1 MNLGNVVRFRK
12 QVEDLI
18 KEELALAEW
27 EKSQEKAKEQG
38 LRQDMQQLAK
48 ELEQK
53 LPHGVSGAYA
63 AERYRWLEDI
73 GKILEGQAETINRHN
88 EKIAGLQDKLKEAH
102 QARRV
107 IELIM
112 AKEHAKQKQR
122 YHRNEQREQDD
133 LVNLRYLQ
141 SGSEI

>member
-1 MNLGNVVRFRK
+1 MNLGNVIRFRK

-27 EKSQEKAKEQG
+27 AKSQEMAKERG
-38 LRQDMQQLAK
+38 LRQDMDQLAS

-63 AERYRWLEDI
+63 AERYRWLEET
-73 GKILEGQAETINRHN
+73 GQTLERQAEAIKQHD

-102 QARRV
+102 QGRRV

-112 AKEHAKQKQR
+112 AKEQAKQKQR
-122 YHRNEQREQDD
+122 YTRIEQREQDD
-133 LVNLRYLQ
+133 LVNLRYLRP
-141 SGSEI
+141 GSEM

>member
-27 EKSQEKAKEQG
+27 EKSQERAKEQG
-38 LRQDMQQLAK
+38 LRQDMDQLAR

-53 LPHGVSGAYA
+53 LRHGVSGAYA
-63 AERYRWLEDI
+63 AERYRWLEET
-73 GKILEGQAETINRHN
+73 GQTLERQAEAIKRHD

-102 QARRV
+102 QGRRV
-107 IELIM
+107 IEVIM
-112 AKEHAKQKQR
+112 AKEQAKKKQR
-122 YHRNEQREQDD
+122 YTRIEQREQDD
-133 LVNLRYLQ
+133 LVNLRYLRP
-141 SGSEI
+141 GSEM

>member
-27 EKSQEKAKEQG
+27 VKSQEKAQEQG
-38 LRQDMQQLAK
+38 LRQDMNHLAS

-53 LPHGVSGAYA
+53 LPHGVSSAYL
-63 AERYRWLEDI
+63 AERYRWLEQA
-73 GKILEGQAETINRHN
+73 GQTLERHV
-88 EKIAGLQDKLKEAH
+88 ESIKRHDDTIAGLQNKLKEAY

-112 AKEHAKQKQR
+112 AKEHAKQK
-122 YHRNEQREQDD
+122 HRFHRMEQRDHDD
-133 LVNLRYLQ
+133 LVNLRYLRTD
-141 SGSEI
+141 SVT

>member
-38 LRQDMQQLAK
+38 LQRDMIQIAG
-48 ELEQK
+48 ELEQE
-53 LPHGVSGAYA
+53 LPQGVSGAYA
-63 AERYRWLEDI
+63 AERYRWLDETSQT
-73 GKILEGQAETINRHN
+73 LERQGETIKRHE

-107 IELIM
+107 IELLM
-112 AKEHAKQKQR
+112 AKDQLKQKQR
-122 YHRNEQREQDD
+122 NHRSEQREQDD
-133 LVNLRYLQ
+133 LGNLRYTQ
-141 SGSEI
+141 SEMGM

>member
-27 EKSQEKAKEQG
+27 AKSQEKAKEQG
-38 LRQDMQQLAK
+38 LRQDMDRLAR

-63 AERYRWLEDI
+63 AERYRWLEQAAQM
-73 GKILEGQAETINRHN
+73 LERHAESIKRH
-88 EKIAGLQDKLKEAH
+88 EDTIAGLQSKLQEAY
-102 QARRV
+102 QARRI
-107 IELIM
+107 IEIIM
-112 AKEHAKQKQR
+112 AKDQASHHKR
-122 YHRNEQREQDD
+122 LHRIEQREQDD
-133 LVNLRYLQ
+133 LVNLRYLR
-141 SGSEI
+141 SESMN

>member
-27 EKSQEKAKEQG
+27 EKSQERAKERG
-38 LRQDMQQLAK
+38 LRQDLDQLAR

-63 AERYRWLEDI
+63 AERYRWLEETGHILERQAEAIKRHDE
-73 GKILEGQAETINRHN
+73 KIL
-88 EKIAGLQDKLKEAH
+88 GLQNKLKEAH
-102 QARRV
+102 QGRRV

-112 AKEHAKQKQR
+112 AKDQARRKER
-122 YHRNEQREQDD
+122 ISRIEQREQDD
-133 LVNLRYLQ
+133 LVNLRYLRP
-141 SGSEI
+141 GSEI

>member
-38 LRQDMQQLAK
+38 LQRDLVQLAG
-48 ELEQK
+48 ELEQE
-53 LPHGVSGAYA
+53 LPQGVSGAYA
-63 AERYRWLEDI
+63 AERYRWMDETSR
-73 GKILEGQAETINRHN
+73 ILERQVEAIKRHE
-88 EKIAGLQDKLKEAH
+88 EKIAGLQGKLKEAH

-107 IELIM
+107 IELVM
-112 AKEHAKQKQR
+112 AKHQAKQKQR
-122 YHRNEQREQDD
+122 IHRIEQREQDD

-141 SGSEI
+141 SGIEM